1 MTRLDVQGMTCSH
14 CSAAVKRALEA
25 VPGVESATVDLDAGH
40 ASVTG
45 SAPVDALIAAVVDE
59 GYQAAPAA

>member
-14 CSAAVKRALEA
+14 CSAAVKRALES

-40 ASVTG
+40 AAVTG
-45 SAPVDALIAAVVDE
+45 SAPIDALIAAVVDE

>member
-25 VPGVESATVDLDAGH
+25 VPVSRAPPSTSTPVSAIV
-40 ASVTG
+40 SG
-45 SAPVDALIAAVVDE
+45 SAPVDALIKAIVDE
-59 GYQAAPAA
+59 GYTAAPAS